1 MIIRQIS
8 HIHMYVCM
16 YVYAWEHRLHQSQAV
31 LLICSKISKFFWI
44 ECIGECFFSVFY
56 LLVGEQ
62 LALKTKPIL
71 STFNL
76 CRPPPPRKTPT
87 RTPTPPSV
95 LVNFVSSSQNENI
108 DCINSRRS
116 RISRTRSLAHLLGG
130 RKICVW
136 PSVRPSVQQPVSC
149 LCAPLPLPPCV
160 SVIEQ
165 VNVYRFLRNYVSNK
179 CFSCSWRARVYIWK

>member
-1 MIIRQIS
+1 MRENTEYTKAKQFFS
-8 HIHMYVCM
+8 SVL
-16 YVYAWEHRLHQSQAV
+16 RSQNSFESNV
-31 LLICSKISKFFWI
+31 L
-44 ECIGECFFSVFY
+44 ENVFFSVFY

-136 PSVRPSVQQPVSC
+136 PSVRLSSSQLVVYVLPSPLHRVC
-149 LCAPLPLPPCV
+149 LLLNKLMCIVFCGITSA
-160 SVIEQ
+160 I
-165 VNVYRFLRNYVSNK
+165 NVLAALEEREFTFENK
-179 CFSCSWRARVYIWK
+179 A

>member
-1 MIIRQIS
+1 
-8 HIHMYVCM
+8 MYVCM
-16 YVYAWEHRLHQSQAV
+16 YMRENTEYTKAKQFFSSVLRSQNSFESNV
-31 LLICSKISKFFWI
+31 L
-44 ECIGECFFSVFY
+44 ENVFFSVFY

-108 DCINSRRS
+108 D
-116 RISRTRSLAHLLGG
+116 L
-130 RKICVW
+130 
-136 PSVRPSVQQPVSC
+136 
-149 LCAPLPLPPCV
+149 
-160 SVIEQ
+160 
-165 VNVYRFLRNYVSNK
+165 
-179 CFSCSWRARVYIWK
+179 